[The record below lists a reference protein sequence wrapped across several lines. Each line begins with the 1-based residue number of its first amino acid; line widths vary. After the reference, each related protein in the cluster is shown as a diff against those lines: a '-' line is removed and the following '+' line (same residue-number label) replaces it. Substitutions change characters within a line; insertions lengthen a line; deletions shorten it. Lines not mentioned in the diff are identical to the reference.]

1 MQTHMA
7 IQSRN
12 VLEASATDFAR
23 LWLGLFECK
32 KVLVSFGLFIDRSV
46 RLFFLAVLAHGQIV
60 HAVCTQVL
68 LNINFVLDIW
78 CDIGL
83 KLANIGQEV
92 EHLVVAFGNLFQ
104 IVLVLALNM
113 TFKGT

>member
-1 MQTHMA
+1 MKTHMA

-12 VLEASATDFAR
+12 VLEASATYFAR

-32 KVLVSFGLFIDRSV
+32 KVLVGLGLFIVRSV
-46 RLFFLAVLAHGQIV
+46 RLIFLVVLAHGQII
-60 HAVCTQVL
+60 HTIGSQVL
-68 LNINFVLDIW
+68 LDINFVMDIW

-92 EHLVVAFGNLFQ
+92 EHLVVTFGNLFQ

-113 TFKGT
+113 AFQGT